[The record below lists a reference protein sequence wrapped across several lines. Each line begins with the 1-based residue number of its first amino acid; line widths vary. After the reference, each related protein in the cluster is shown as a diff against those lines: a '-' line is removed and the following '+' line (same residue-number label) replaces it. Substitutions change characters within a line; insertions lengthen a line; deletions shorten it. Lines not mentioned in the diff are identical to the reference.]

1 MLTMVVLI
9 LQNGYTIRKNDM
21 ACSSSA
27 DYDNDAH
34 PVCVPNGWVQ
44 QEKDTKQ

>member
-9 LQNGYTIRKNDM
+9 LRHGYTIRKNDR

-27 DYDNDAH
+27 NYDNYAH
-34 PVCVPNGWVQ
+34 PVCVPNGWGQ